1 MKETNA
7 IVCDICN
14 KEFRAT
20 KDNLED
26 KHIILTKE
34 GLDPHEVILTV
45 LTCPHC
51 GKSYPVIM
59 DDETTLPML
68 ERVRNIALKRVKQ
81 MRKGFNPKPEI
92 EAKYN
97 ELSRKLDF
105 KRQKLAEKY
114 NESFYQLEDG
124 TMVQLDYRYHVR

>member
-7 IVCDICN
+7 IVCDLCD
-14 KEFRAT
+14 KEFNAT
-20 KDNLED
+20 KDTLED
-26 KHIILTKE
+26 QHVTLTKE

-59 DDETTLPML
+59 DDDTTLPLL
-68 ERVRNIALKRVKQ
+68 ERARNVALKRLKQ
-81 MRKGFNPKPEI
+81 MRRGFTPKPEL
-92 EAKYN
+92 EAKYR
-97 ELSRKLDF
+97 ELNRKLDF

-114 NESFYQLEDG
+114 SESFYQLEDG
-124 TMVQLDYRYHVR
+124 TTVQLDYRYHVR

>member
-1 MKETNA
+1 MKETNT
-7 IVCDICN
+7 IICDLCS
-14 KEFRAT
+14 KEFKAT
-20 KDNLED
+20 KDSLKDE
-26 KHIILTKE
+26 HIVLYKE

-45 LTCPHC
+45 LTCPNC

-59 DDETTLPML
+59 DDETTLPVL
-68 ERVRNIALKRVKQ
+68 ERVRNVALKRVKQ
-81 MRKGFNPKPEI
+81 VRKGFIPKPELD
-92 EAKYN
+92 AKYR

-105 KRQKLAEKY
+105 KRHKLAEKY